1 MSLMATDD
9 DINSIDLQ
17 QSSLDLQQSFQK
29 KVSFRDDV
37 TGHSSDSESSS
48 SQSSEE
54 TFLPSVSSISD
65 CSDDTDTMMAT
76 MKKSSSSRS
85 FNNSDTRD
93 VKNVLKKRY
102 SKLAFSVQG
111 VREGNMKRSGSARRL
126 KK

>member
-1 MSLMATDD
+1 MSLIKANDD
-9 DINSIDLQ
+9 FSIDVQ
-17 QSSLDLQQSFQK
+17 EQFEK
-29 KVSFRDDV
+29 KVSFSDEV
-37 TGHSSDSESSS
+37 TSLTDSESTSGESSS
-48 SQSSEE
+48 SSSAQES
-54 TFLPSVSSISD
+54 FLPSVSSLLDYSD
-65 CSDDTDTMMAT
+65 SSDVVHG

-111 VREGNMKRSGSARRL
+111 VREGNIKRSSSSRRL